1 MRRRRQT
8 ESRVEVMREGQEGYL
23 KNEKYQRGSKGM
35 KDRMRRSEAPC
46 EHHGRGVERGRC
58 WEEMEEVALS
68 SPHPDAP
75 S

>member
-1 MRRRRQT
+1 M
-8 ESRVEVMREGQEGYL
+8 

-35 KDRMRRSEAPC
+35 KDRMRRSEVPC